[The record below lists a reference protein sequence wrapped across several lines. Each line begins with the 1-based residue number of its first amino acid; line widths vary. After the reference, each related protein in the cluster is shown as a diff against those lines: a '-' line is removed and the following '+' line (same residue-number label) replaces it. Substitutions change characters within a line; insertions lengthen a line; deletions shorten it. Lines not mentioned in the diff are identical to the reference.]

1 MKIKRLMTEDWEEGM
16 MGIEKYCWELGRGWR
31 SSVDHCWG
39 GCPGDPQCLPHH
51 AAASV
56 CPTPLPVAGA
66 PGSAVYEVLMAAS
79 LAISGLC
86 EASGSEARLSA
97 PSHIPDPSVHKTDRR
112 LGRLGQ

>member
-1 MKIKRLMTEDWEEGM
+1 MTEDWEEVM

-31 SSVDHCWG
+31 SSVEHCG
-39 GCPGDPQCLPHH
+39 GGAALENPSVSPQHK

-66 PGSAVYEVLMAAS
+66 PGSVVYEVLMAAS

-86 EASGSEARLSA
+86 EASGSEGH
-97 PSHIPDPSVHKTDRR
+97 PSVPAHIPDPSVHKTDRQ
-112 LGRLGQ
+112 LGRLGR